1 MRIDEYRNICDNVK
15 VSDMVLTSYQNVI
28 DQIKEENARNIPNT
42 QNAKKNI
49 QDGKKHNKK
58 GNERL
63 RWREFSAISKAAII
77 FGVLFALSGSTLL
90 SVKAYM
96 SHMEKLRNMPDEEIV
111 DLYENVFQY
120 DSKYMSRPMTEA
132 EDRRYAELYDLYCRD
147 MAEPEGE
154 VKVISSKTVYQGKG
168 LAFSTEDG
176 ILYVPEE
183 EMSDEEI
190 LQMVAFNLLKRYV
203 DYEAYVK
210 ASNPNYYMNYLEQMT
225 MQEVDEI
232 YIDYYSA
239 NTETSFV
246 NRELSFDELGRKKVL
261 KKLYKNNG
269 KLPEHTIPLIQNESD
284 YKGEGLAFCTGNCT
298 YYFPDT
304 DLSDE
309 QLLELI
315 DFQIKVEYC
324 WQRIEDEIER
334 GVRSDWP
341 YIEYVKR
348 DRTVTLDSNM
358 QVDASVLSQ
367 PWISAYEEILKQYYQ
382 GIEEESKEYAY
393 DPEVY
398 YANVCF
404 IYLND
409 DEIPEMVFSHG
420 NTEMDYNDRC
430 NTRTYLYTFK
440 DGKAVLLD
448 PGEDT
453 IYDYYG
459 YTKPFSYV
467 EGKGMVYCDYYYP
480 YSFTIYDNETGIT
493 DSVTDNM
500 SRMDI
505 WDFDTMTRTSSNAN
519 IQMLHAVYHYMVDA
533 YDDADFSYEYYV
545 NVSDII
551 RDETTGNVKKIVGDK
566 VTQQVYDES
575 EEALWKGEQATSLSV
590 SDFDK
595 IYCDDDIAEALAK
608 CYMKNR

>member
-1 MRIDEYRNICDNVK
+1 MRIDEYKEISENVQ
-15 VSDMVLTSYQNVI
+15 VSDTVLTGYLNAI
-28 DQIKEENARNIPNT
+28 NQIKAENVRNMGKSKRKNMKE
-42 QNAKKNI
+42 NELESKKEI
-49 QDGKKHNKK
+49 RHF
-58 GNERL
+58 
-63 RWREFSAISKAAII
+63 RWREFSTVSKAAII
-77 FGVLFALSGSTLL
+77 IGVLFALSGSTFL

-96 SHMEKLRNMPDEEIV
+96 SHMEKLRNMQDEEIV
-111 DLYENVFQY
+111 DLYENVFRY

-154 VKVISSKTVYQGKG
+154 VAVISSKTAYQGEG
-168 LAFSTEDG
+168 LAFSTDDG
-176 ILYVPEE
+176 ILYVPEG

-190 LQMVAFNLLKRYV
+190 LQMVAFNLLRRYV

-232 YIDYYSA
+232 YIDYHSA
-239 NTETSFV
+239 NTETSFT
-246 NRELSFDELGRKKVL
+246 NRDLSFDELGRKKVL
-261 KKLYKNNG
+261 KTLYKNSG
-269 KLPEHTIPLIQNESD
+269 KLPEQTIPIIQNESE
-284 YKGEGLAFCTGNCT
+284 YKGEGIAFCTGNCT

-324 WQRIEDEIER
+324 WRRIDDEIAR
-334 GVRSDWP
+334 GIRSDWP

-348 DRTVTLDSNM
+348 DRTVTLDSDM
-358 QVDASVLSQ
+358 QVDESVLSQ
-367 PWISAYEEILKQYYQ
+367 PWLGAYGEILKQYYQ
-382 GIEEESKEYAY
+382 AIEEESKELSY
-393 DPEVY
+393 DPTVY

-409 DEIPEMVFSHG
+409 DEIPEMLFSHG
-420 NTEMDYNDRC
+420 NTEMDYNDLC
-430 NTRTYLYTFK
+430 NIRTYLYTYK

-480 YSFTIYDNETGIT
+480 YSFAIYDDETGII
-493 DSVTDNM
+493 DNVKDNM

-505 WDFDTMTRTSSNAN
+505 WDFDTMTRTSTNAN
-519 IQMLHAVYHYMVDA
+519 IQMLHAVYHYMEDD
-533 YDDADFSYEYYV
+533 YDDADFRYEYYV

-551 RDETTGNVKKIVGDK
+551 RDQTTGDVKEIVGDK
-566 VTQQVYDES
+566 VTQEVYEAS
-575 EEALWKGEQATSLSV
+575 EEALWNGEQMTTLSV

-595 IYCDDDIAEALAK
+595 IYRDDNVAEALAK
-608 CYMKNR
+608 CYMKTK